1 MPGRCGAFNEKNL
14 LSDQKTFNY
23 LSKSILGQN
32 LSLTATLCL
41 HSLYSFHIQIYLNL
55 LPCNNTDINKFTNMY
70 SFLCVIKNFT
80 KVTSSSVCIILFLK
94 SQLLENVFFFYIK
107 FQCFCV
113 KIKSLVNIQSMVSG
127 EDKTIKAFLLRPELW
142 GQSALQRDIMYL
154 CEHQNH

>member
-1 MPGRCGAFNEKNL
+1 MKPIKVSFVYRFSSFPWLGHRKVADYTLQFWLISLCDARPVWCIQWKNL

-55 LPCNNTDINKFTNMY
+55 LPCNNTDINKYTNLY

-94 SQLLENVFFFYIK
+94 SQLLENVFF
-107 FQCFCV
+107 V
-113 KIKSLVNIQSMVSG
+113 
-127 EDKTIKAFLLRPELW
+127 T
-142 GQSALQRDIMYL
+142 
-154 CEHQNH
+154 